1 MLAQRLADAQA
12 KQALRRLTPYRAD
25 PQQPHHWLKS
35 TQPLP
40 LLNMASNDYLG
51 YGQDARWQTHLAQ
64 GWAVLS
70 AEQRLSGVASP
81 LVCGYSP
88 LQQQLEAALA
98 QWLSAEAALV
108 FPSGY
113 QANVALLAALVSPQS
128 HVFADKLNHASLVDA
143 LKLAGNTWHRYPHNN
158 MPALERLLQRHAL
171 PQAPHFIVSDTVFSM
186 DGDVAPLAELAS
198 LAQHYNA
205 VLVLDEAHAC
215 GVLGKQGAGAWSD
228 TVAEHPHLAEVPVLR
243 IGTLSKALAG
253 HGAFIATSQSV
264 IDWLV
269 TSHRGLIYS
278 TALSPY
284 TVWANL
290 QTLTHLRQHPQ
301 RQTQLA
307 TNTAYMQQALHPVWE
322 ALGQTPPMQ
331 TWQTP
336 IVPII
341 LGDSQR
347 TLAVASKLQELGVL
361 CPAIRPPTVPQGQ
374 ARLRLCVSAGHSQNH
389 LSHVANCVL
398 QAVNKVN

>member
-1 MLAQRLADAQA
+1 
-12 KQALRRLTPYRAD
+12 
-25 PQQPHHWLKS
+25 
-35 TQPLP
+35 
-40 LLNMASNDYLG
+40 MASNDYLG
-51 YGQDARWQTHLAQ
+51 YGQDAEWQTTLAQ
-64 GWAVLS
+64 KWAALP

-98 QWLSAEAALV
+98 QWLGAEAALV

-143 LKLAGNTWHRYPHNN
+143 LKLAGTAWHRYPHNN
-158 MPALERLLQRHAL
+158 VAALERLLQRHAS

-186 DGDVAPLAELAS
+186 DGDVAPLAELAG
-198 LAQHYNA
+198 LAHRYNA

-215 GVLGKQGAGAWSD
+215 GVLGKQGAGAWVS
-228 TVAEHPHLAEVPVLR
+228 TVAQNPHLASVPILR
-243 IGTLSKALAG
+243 VGTLSKALAG
-253 HGAFIATSQSV
+253 HGAFIAASQIV
-264 IDWLV
+264 IDWLI

-284 TVWANL
+284 TLWTTL

-301 RQTQLA
+301 KLGQLA
-307 TNTAYMQQALHPVWE
+307 SNTATLTQALHPVWQ
-322 ALGQTPPMQ
+322 ALGQTPPTPT
-331 TWQTP
+331 TWVTP
-336 IVPII
+336 IVPIV
-341 LGDSQR
+341 LGHSER
-347 TLAVASKLQELGVL
+347 TLAVASRLQELGVL

-374 ARLRLCVSAGHSQNH
+374 ARLRLCVSAGHSQAQ
-389 LSHVANCVL
+389 LKQVANCVL
-398 QAVNKVN
+398 QAVNEIS